1 MTHID
6 ATGMDAL
13 ESLANDLP
21 REGVMLVVARLRT
34 RMRDEFEAAGLIERI
49 GVDRF
54 FSSVGHAVTV
64 CSGAPPPA
72 VPALP

>member
-1 MTHID
+1 M
-6 ATGMDAL
+6 GAL
-13 ESLANDLP
+13 ESLANDLQ
-21 REGVMLVVARLRT
+21 REGVTLVVARLRT
-34 RMRDEFEAAGLIERI
+34 RMRDDFEASGLTERI

>member
-6 ATGMDAL
+6 ATGLDAL

-34 RMRDEFEAAGLIERI
+34 RMRDELDASGLTVRI

-54 FSSVGHAVTV
+54 FSSVRQAVTV

-72 VPALP
+72 VPAVP